1 MSADPLAV
9 LDYRDSELVFG
20 LVYAVGTNDKLIND
34 TLQGHIKKF
43 QYKPNIIRL
52 SDYLEGLIRKL
63 HLDVRLDDSS
73 EYARIKSRMDAGDAA
88 RDKCKRADLL
98 ALRACG
104 EIASERSESTLSK
117 LPEPCPKTVHILFSL
132 KRPEEVV
139 ALRRIYGAGFYLIG
153 VFATEQERINFLDKD
168 KHTPKD
174 SAEKLI
180 KRDEAEAEEF
190 GQQTRDTFHLA
201 DVFIRLKG
209 EEYKKQLCRFINI
222 VFGHPFET
230 PTADEYAMFMA
241 YAASTRS
248 ASFSRQVGAVV
259 TSARGELVGI
269 GCNDVPCAGGGLY
282 WPGEYDKRDYSF
294 EYHGRTGVDSNE
306 TCRGEI
312 IKDIMD
318 RLRSEVQE
326 GQRLAVG
333 KEMLKGSPL
342 MDITEYGRSV
352 HAEMEAI
359 LSCARAGVSPRGGTL
374 YTTTFPCHNC
384 TRHIVAAGIKRV
396 VYVEPYPKSRAR
408 DLHYDSIRLLDEAEP
423 GISVDSSRSDRVNFE
438 PFVGVG
444 PRRFYDLF
452 SLRLSSGYPKER
464 QTLEGVAKQWRE
476 GEARVQVPML
486 PTSYLVREKVAAQEI
501 KEIVEEKGD

>member
-1 MSADPLAV
+1 MSAGPLPV
-9 LDYRDSELVFG
+9 LDYPDSELVFG
-20 LVYAVGTNDKLIND
+20 LVYAVGTNDKLISD
-34 TLQGHIKKF
+34 TLQYHIKKF

-52 SDYLEGLIRKL
+52 SDYLKVLITKL
-63 HLDVRLDDSS
+63 NLNIKLDDSS
-73 EYARIKSRMDAGDAA
+73 EYARIKSHMDAGDAA

-104 EIASERSESTLSK
+104 EIASERSESTDSK
-117 LPEPCPKTVHILFSL
+117 LPEPCPKTAHILFSL
-132 KRPEEVV
+132 KRPEEVI

-153 VFATEQERINFLDKD
+153 VFATEQERIEFLNEDKNIP
-168 KHTPKD
+168 TE
-174 SAEKLI
+174 SAEELI
-180 KRDEAEAEEF
+180 KRDQAEAKDF

-209 EEYKKQLCRFINI
+209 KEYKKQLRRFVNI

-230 PTADEYAMFMA
+230 PTADEYAMFLA

-248 ASFSRQVGAVV
+248 ASFSRQVGAAV
-259 TSARGELVGI
+259 TSEEGELVGI
-269 GCNDVPCAGGGLY
+269 GCNDAPCAGGGLY
-282 WPGEYDKRDYSF
+282 WPGEYDKRDNKF
-294 EYHGRTGVDSNE
+294 EYHGQTGIDSNE
-306 TCRGEI
+306 ACRGEI

-326 GQRLAVG
+326 GQRLANG

-359 LSCARAGVSPRGGTL
+359 LSCARAGVSPRKGTL

-408 DLHYDSIRLLDEAEP
+408 DLHYDSIHLLDEAEP
-423 GISVDSSRSDRVNFE
+423 GISMDSSKSDRVNFE

-444 PRRFYDLF
+444 PRRFFDLF
-452 SLRLSSGYPKER
+452 SLRLSSGYPKKR
-464 QTLEGVAKQWRE
+464 QTPEGVAKQWKE

-486 PTSYLVREKVAAQEI
+486 PTSYLQREKVAAEEV
-501 KEIVEEKGD
+501 KKIVEETGD